1 MGGGHTVA
9 AFDAELKQLQRM
21 IEDMGRQAENQFAQ
35 AVAALLHTDTTAAA
49 AVIEGDVGIDRLEAQ
64 VEAMA
69 VRMLA
74 LRQPMAR
81 DLREIVA
88 AFKVSSNLE
97 RLGDFARSIAK
108 RTVTLASLPVAPPV
122 ASLAW
127 MGETVQGMIHDVVT
141 AYVTQDAALAKS
153 VRERD
158 SAVDHAYTALFREML
173 TYMMEAPQNITGCT
187 HLLFVAKS
195 IERAGDHV
203 TNIAENICF
212 LVEGRV
218 PTEERAKDDQ
228 SSFAVVDVPAPGTP
242 PSA

>member
-21 IEDMGRQAENQFAQ
+21 IEEMGRLAEGQFTQAIQALAQ
-35 AVAALLHTDTTAAA
+35 ADATAAA
-49 AVIEGDVGIDRLEAQ
+49 TVIEGDAGIDRLETQ

-108 RTVTLASLPVAPPV
+108 RTVTLASLPVAPPIQ
-122 ASLAW
+122 SLAW
-127 MGETVQGMIHDVVT
+127 MGETVQAMIHDVVT
-141 AYVTQDAALAKS
+141 AYVTQDVALAKA

-158 SAVDHAYTALFREML
+158 SAVDHAYTALFRELL

-195 IERAGDHV
+195 IERAGDHA

-212 LVEGRV
+212 LVEGRLPPDDRV
-218 PTEERAKDDQ
+218 KDDQ
-228 SSFAVVDVPAPGTP
+228 SSFAVGTP
-242 PSA
+242 PATP

>member
-21 IEDMGRQAENQFAQ
+21 IEDMGRLAETQFGQAMH
-35 AVAALLHTDTTAAA
+35 ALGSADTAAAA

-81 DLREIVA
+81 DLREIVT

-127 MGETVQGMIHDVVT
+127 MGETVQGMIRDVVT
-141 AYVTQDAALAKS
+141 AYVTQDAGLAKA
-153 VRERD
+153 VRDRD

-173 TYMMEAPQNITGCT
+173 TYMMESPQNITGAT

-195 IERAGDHV
+195 IERAGDHA
-203 TNIAENICF
+203 TNIAENVCF
-212 LVEGRV
+212 LVEGRL
-218 PTEERAKDDQ
+218 PAEERVKDDQ
-228 SSFAVVDVPAPGTP
+228 SSFAVAEAPASRDGTP
-242 PSA
+242 E